1 MSDSARMIENS
12 QMLVH
17 SELPK
22 RTAIFG
28 TLLGKMHCVFFPNK
42 KQSQD
47 AKAVPARK

>member
-12 QMLVH
+12 QVLVH
-17 SELPK
+17 GEVPK

-47 AKAVPARK
+47 AKAVPARE